1 MEYETRSKNTNI
13 IRTQVQHPGRMSVVR
28 NLSLSLVVLAHYAIS
43 EKEYILGGI
52 QDQKRSRFMLQNVL
66 IARETYASEEHKMMQ
81 KMIQD
86 FVNNEIIEHIDAW
99 EKKGMVSREIWLRAG
114 ALGLLCIDMPE
125 QYGGSGLDFSF
136 SALFIEELAKK
147 GINGPGFSLHSD
159 VIAPYLLKYGTE
171 AQKQKYLPPMARG
184 ELITS
189 LGMTEPNCGSDLKAI
204 KTSAIDKG
212 DYYLVNGQKTFITN
226 GYMSDMCI
234 VAVKTNRGT
243 AKEGVSL
250 LIMESDTEGFEKGV
264 PLKKIGMK
272 AQDTCELFFDNVK
285 VSKDNLLGEEGLG
298 FKIMMSELPR
308 ERLTV
313 ALNAIGG
320 AEGAIENTIAYT
332 ATRTAFKQ
340 PIAQFQNTQFKLAEC
355 ATQLQVHQTFL
366 DRCTLLLS
374 KHLLTAE
381 SASMAKYS
389 ATEMHS
395 KVVDECLQLFG
406 GYGYMWEY
414 PIARMYADNR
424 VARIYA
430 GTNEIMKVLIAR
442 GLFKELHQELKRLKK
457 KL

>member
-1 MEYETRSKNTNI
+1 
-13 IRTQVQHPGRMSVVR
+13 
-28 NLSLSLVVLAHYAIS
+28 
-43 EKEYILGGI
+43 
-52 QDQKRSRFMLQNVL
+52 MLQNVL
-66 IARETYASEEHKMMQ
+66 IEREIYASEEHKMMQ

-86 FVNNEIIEHIDAW
+86 FINNEIIDQTEEW
-99 EKKGMVSREIWLRAG
+99 EKNGMVNREIWERAG
-114 ALGLLCIDMPE
+114 ELGLLCIDMPE

-136 SALFIEELAKK
+136 SALFIEELAKE

-159 VIAPYLLKYGTE
+159 IVAPYLLKYGTD
-171 AQKQKYLPPMARG
+171 AQKEKYLPIMATG
-184 ELITS
+184 KMITS
-189 LGMTEPNCGSDLKAI
+189 LGMTEPNCGSDLQAI
-204 KTSAIDKG
+204 KTKAVDKG

-234 VAVKTNRGT
+234 VAVKTNTGT
-243 AKEGVSL
+243 EKEGVSL
-250 LIMESDTEGFEKGV
+250 LIMESDSEGFEKGI
-264 PLKKIGMK
+264 PFKKIGMK

-285 VSKDNLLGEEGLG
+285 VPKENLLGEEGLG
-298 FKIMMSELPR
+298 FKIMMTELAR

-320 AEGAIENTIAYT
+320 AEGAIEKTIEYT
-332 ATRTAFKQ
+332 STRTAFKQ
-340 PIAQFQNTQFKLAEC
+340 PIAGFQNTQFKLAEC
-355 ATQLQVHQTFL
+355 ATQLQVHQAFL

-374 KHLLTAE
+374 GHQLTAE

-406 GYGYMWEY
+406 GYGYMWDY

-430 GTNEIMKVLIAR
+430 GTNEIMKLLIAR
-442 GLFKELHQELKRLKK
+442 GLFKELFQHMKAKEKK
-457 KL
+457 Q